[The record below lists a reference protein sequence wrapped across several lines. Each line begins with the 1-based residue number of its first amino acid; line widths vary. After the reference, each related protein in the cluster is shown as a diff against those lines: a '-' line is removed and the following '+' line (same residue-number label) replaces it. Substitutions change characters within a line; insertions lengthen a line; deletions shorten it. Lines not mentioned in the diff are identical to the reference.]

1 MFLFASTALEQY
13 VDKLHQWPQ
22 YLSSLMTIPTLKN
35 SPLLY
40 EKVNEK
46 FNEINNKIKGGKE
59 NNPAEGKNQF
69 QFNNMVSYFYL
80 FIYSFIFLG

>member
-1 MFLFASTALEQY
+1 MFLFATTALEQY

-46 FNEINNKIKGGKE
+46 FNEINNKNKGGKE
-59 NNPAEGKNQF
+59 NNQAEGKNQF
-69 QFNNMVSYFYL
+69 QFNNMVSYLFFLIYL
-80 FIYSFIFLG
+80 NFF